1 MDKEYT
7 HRYSMVAAF
16 FMVVAVLIIG
26 RVIQFQFIS
35 EANDLMTE
43 VAQSELTL
51 HTYYPA
57 RGSVYDRYGK
67 LLAGSQR
74 TYEVA
79 IIRNEI
85 KNPESIAFALSKVLA
100 NHEGYN
106 YSGYFNDV
114 FTVASSKSGEIPN
127 YVVVADYVTEAELV
141 DLKKWAQ
148 EYAALPPGRE
158 QDYVPPSLDGLVYRP
173 RLKRTYPEKALASPV
188 MGFVDWEGNGVYGVE
203 QQYNELLAG
212 GSLLYWVNINPYKAN
227 NLPRVSEGVDL
238 VLTIDRDLQA
248 RVEKILDEAIVSTGA
263 EGGTVLV
270 MNPETGEILAMVSTP
285 RVDLNRYWA
294 DKEMWEG
301 SRPFNPNI
309 SKTYEPGSVFKVLT
323 MAAVL
328 DSGLADPDTI
338 FNDTGSVTI
347 GGITIYNW
355 DYSAH
360 GAVTM
365 TECMQFSL
373 NVCLASMAKEL
384 GPETF
389 YKYLQRFGIGQ
400 LTGIDLAFEE
410 SGILRLPGDG
420 QWFESDL
427 GTNAFGQGLAV
438 TPVQMLMAISAIAN
452 DGQMV
457 YPHVMRAMVTN
468 GVQTTPPYLA
478 VDMPV
483 SAETAHRMTDMLAIS
498 LEEESSVA
506 LVPGYRVAGKTGTA
520 EIPTASGYTSDVT
533 NASFVGWGPAEDPK
547 FLVYVWLEKPTSSI
561 WGSVVAA
568 PVFRQ
573 VFTEAVRLYDIP
585 PDDVRMK
592 LSGQ

>member
-7 HRYSMVAAF
+7 LRYSLVAAF
-16 FMVVAVLIIG
+16 FMVMAVLIIG
-26 RVIQFQFIS
+26 RVIHFQFIP
-35 EANDLMTE
+35 EANDLLTE

-74 TYEVA
+74 TYELA

-85 KNPESIAFALSKVLA
+85 KNPESIAFALSKVLE

-114 FTVASSKSGEIPN
+114 FAVASSKSAEIPN
-127 YVVVADYVTEAELV
+127 YVVVADYITEAELV

-148 EYAALPPGRE
+148 EYAALPPSRE

-227 NLPRVSEGVDL
+227 ILPRVSEGVDL

-373 NVCLASMAKEL
+373 NVCLASMAIEL

-438 TPVQMLMAISAIAN
+438 TPVQMLMAISAMAN

-483 SAETAHRMTDMLAIS
+483 SVETAHRMTDMLAIS

-506 LVPGYRVAGKTGTA
+506 LVPGYRIAGKTGTA

-568 PVFRQ
+568 PVFQQ
-573 VFTEAVRLYDIP
+573 VFSEAVRLYDIP

>member
-1 MDKEYT
+1 MFPE
-7 HRYSMVAAF
+7 HSNRYSLVVF
-16 FMVVAVLIIG
+16 FFILVAVLIIG
-26 RVIQFQFIS
+26 RVIQFQFIP
-35 EANDLMTE
+35 EEGILLDE

-57 RGSVYDRYGK
+57 RGSVYDRFGK
-67 LLAGSQR
+67 LLAGSER

-79 IIRNEI
+79 IIRNEVM
-85 KNPESIAFALSKVLA
+85 NPESIAFALSKVLA

-106 YSGYFNDV
+106 YSGYFNDL
-114 FTVASSKSGEIPN
+114 FAVASSKANDKPN
-127 YVVVADYVTEAELV
+127 YIVVADYVTETELAE
-141 DLKKWAQ
+141 LKKWAH
-148 EYAALPPGRE
+148 EYEALPPSKDK
-158 QDYVPPSLDGLVYRP
+158 DYDPPSLDGLVYRP
-173 RLKRTYPEKALASPV
+173 RLKRTYPEKALASTV
-188 MGFVDWEGNGVYGVE
+188 MGFVNWEGNGIYGVE
-203 QQYNELLAG
+203 QQYNDLLAG
-212 GSLLYWVNINPYKAN
+212 DSLLYWVNINPYKAN
-227 NLPRVSEGVDL
+227 NLPRISEGVDL
-238 VLTIDRDLQA
+238 ILTIDRDLQA
-248 RVEKILDEAIVSTGA
+248 SVEKILDNALNSTGA

-270 MNPETGEILAMVSTP
+270 MNPKTGEILAMVSTP
-285 RVDLNRYWA
+285 RVDLNRYWM

-301 SRPFNPNI
+301 SRPFNPAI

-323 MAAVL
+323 MAAIL

-360 GAVTM
+360 GPVTM
-365 TECMQFSL
+365 TECMQYSL
-373 NVCLASMAKEL
+373 NVCLASKAIEL
-384 GPETF
+384 GSETY
-389 YKYLQRFGIGQ
+389 YKYLLRFGIGQ
-400 LTGIDLAFEE
+400 LTGIDLAYEE
-410 SGILRLPGDG
+410 SGILRLPGDKN
-420 QWFESDL
+420 WFESDL
-427 GTNAFGQGLAV
+427 GTNAFGQALAV
-438 TPVQMLMAISAIAN
+438 TPVQMIMAISAMAN

-483 SAETAHRMTDMLAIS
+483 SAETAHEMTEMLSVS

-520 EIPTASGYTSDVT
+520 EIPTSSGYTSDVT
-533 NASFVGWGPAEDPK
+533 HASFVGWGPVDDPK

-568 PVFRQ
+568 AVFRE
-573 VFTEAVRLYDIP
+573 VYTEAVRLYNVP
-585 PDDVRMK
+585 PDEVRMN
-592 LSGQ
+592 LSSH

>member
-7 HRYSMVAAF
+7 HRYSLVAAF
-16 FMVVAVLIIG
+16 FIVVAVLIIG

-43 VAQSELTL
+43 VAQSEFTL

-127 YVVVADYVTEAELV
+127 YIVVADYVTEAELV

-173 RLKRTYPEKALASPV
+173 RLKRTYPEKALASTM

-373 NVCLASMAKEL
+373 NVCLASMAIEL

-498 LEEESSVA
+498 LEEESSAA